1 MFRTTYFLFFVL
13 LISPCLAQ
21 DDCAATIY
29 NNNYSQFQA
38 EYDLH
43 TSPFHYYQFPATVK
57 FTIRSTNQDNYGFKI
72 GVLDGTDFCG
82 KTLHHSFSS
91 GEGTTDQHYT
101 YNIEACPNTGNNQ
114 VFTLRFFNNNFGYK
128 IYLAYRVQVCTTA
141 AKCPVNSRPLEDCS
155 TLSYSGR
162 CSGVDAAARTCSDHG
177 HAICQCNDGF
187 LPTSGCYLNSKGLV
201 LAGSQCVSELP
212 TPTETPP
219 PPNDSPKPARPSPS
233 PTPTSTSDPNSADV

>member
-1 MFRTTYFLFFVL
+1 
-13 LISPCLAQ
+13 
-21 DDCAATIY
+21 
-29 NNNYSQFQA
+29 
-38 EYDLH
+38 
-43 TSPFHYYQFPATVK
+43 
-57 FTIRSTNQDNYGFKI
+57 
-72 GVLDGTDFCG
+72 
-82 KTLHHSFSS
+82 
-91 GEGTTDQHYT
+91 
-101 YNIEACPNTGNNQ
+101 

-233 PTPTSTSDPNSADV
+233 PTPTSTSDPNSADGGKTGNDIKGGSSSTSSPEGKHANTAIIAGAVGGGVGLCALVVAAVLFKRSRGTSPPHGIQLHETSA